1 MYQKAVIPDMNPGS
15 RSFNKSCKPQ
25 DMLDSRFTMRCP
37 GMTKRGF
44 TLIELLVVVL
54 IIGILS
60 SVALPQYTKAV
71 EKSRATQG
79 MVLVNSLVTAQKVY
93 YMANGKY
100 AAGFDEL
107 DIDLPGNPVG
117 ASAVIKDFDIRM
129 DEMNNSSLAHIQAM
143 YNRQEWGRNW
153 YILFYFS
160 RDKLYC
166 VAHTG
171 SEAGNRLCK
180 SFSLQPEN
188 CPEGGFLCYPV

>member
-1 MYQKAVIPDMNPGS
+1 
-15 RSFNKSCKPQ
+15 
-25 DMLDSRFTMRCP
+25 
-37 GMTKRGF
+37 MTFLIGETKMKGF

-117 ASAVIKDFDIRM
+117 SSAVIKDFDITM
-129 DEMNNSSLAHIQAM
+129 HEMNNSSLAHIQAM
-143 YNRQEWGRNW
+143 YNRREWGKNW
-153 YILFYFS
+153 YIMFYVV

-166 VAHTG
+166 VAHEG
-171 SEAGNRLCK
+171 SEAGNKLCK
-180 SFSLQPEN
+180 SFSPNVEN
-188 CPEGGFLCYPV
+188 CPEDGYLCYPV